1 MIMIGEQGEA
11 GKDIRS
17 QMLEALA
24 KYNIKQVDGAREAGI
39 HHSTLSLWLQ
49 GKVKGHHIKIEDTLA
64 EWLDSLYSGRPRYTT
79 LNKTVDKQFV
89 LTPPA
94 INVARKGQEITEEVL
109 IPIHFDFELEG
120 KRHKEQFC
128 WNINDPYFTPEEFAH
143 LLVT

>member
-1 MIMIGEQGEA
+1 MTESGE
-11 GKDIRS
+11 KDIRT

-24 KYNIKQVDGAREAGI
+24 KYNIKQVDVAREAGI

-89 LTPPA
+89 LTPA
-94 INVARKGQEITEEVL
+94 SANIARKHAGEGEETL
-109 IPIHFDFELEG
+109 IPIHFDLELEG
-120 KRHKEQFC
+120 KRYKEQFC
-128 WNINDPYFTPEEFAH
+128 WNINDPYFTP
-143 LLVT
+143 

>member
-1 MIMIGEQGEA
+1 MAELPE
-11 GKDIRS
+11 KDIRT

-24 KYNIKQVDGAREAGI
+24 KYNIKQVDVAREAGI

-89 LTPPA
+89 LTPA
-94 INVARKGQEITEEVL
+94 ATNVTK
-109 IPIHFDFELEG
+109 
-120 KRHKEQFC
+120 KRTG
-128 WNINDPYFTPEEFAH
+128 DS
-143 LLVT
+143 

>member
-1 MIMIGEQGEA
+1 MNEA
-11 GKDIRS
+11 PDKDIRT

-24 KYNIKQVDGAREAGI
+24 KYNIKQVDVAREAGI

-89 LTPPA
+89 LTPIA
-94 INVARKGQEITEEVL
+94 TNVTKKHMGDTEPVL
-109 IPIHFDFELEG
+109 IPIHFDL
-120 KRHKEQFC
+120 
-128 WNINDPYFTPEEFAH
+128 
-143 LLVT
+143 